1 MSYYFIAQIKINN
14 ETEYQKYIDEV
25 EGVFKKFKGEYL
37 AVDNSPILLEGNW
50 DYSRSVLIKFDSKKD
65 FDEWYYSKE
74 YQEIL
79 KYRLTSAKC
88 DSILVKGK

>member
-37 AVDNSPILLEGNW
+37 AVDNSPVLLEGNW
-50 DYSRSVLIKFDSKKD
+50 DYSRSVVIKFDSKQN
-65 FDEWYYSKE
+65 FEEWYYSQE
-74 YQEIL
+74 YQKIL
-79 KYRLTSAKC
+79 KYRLASAKC